1 MAGLLWE
8 LVKGMLGSSFRK
20 KMVLQTG
27 RQKIGGR
34 NLGEGM
40 QGSSHKLAD
49 EPQSLGFFSAGKLKA
64 LIEVEHL

>member
-1 MAGLLWE
+1 MGVSE
-8 LVKGMLGSSFRK
+8 GDVRKLVQEEDGPANC
-20 KMVLQTG
+20 G